1 MAAYLNAETAAAR
14 LYELYSIDT
23 TFNEG
28 DLELASNE
36 VDGASPF
43 IGVRYDQDQERA
55 FPRSIDPNGNDV
67 TSATVPDD
75 ILNAVTYLAYALK
88 RGQTVGLNSEAVLDR
103 SLAYSRPK
111 VGIWVMRAILAL
123 QRWQRVSGSAR

>member
-1 MAAYLNAETAAAR
+1 MAAYLNSETAAAR
-14 LYELYSIDT
+14 LFEQYGVEA
-23 TFNEG
+23 TFNDG

-43 IGVRYDQDQERA
+43 IGVRYDASQERA

-67 TSATVPDD
+67 TTSTVPDD
-75 ILNAVTYLAYALK
+75 ILNAVVCIAYALK

-111 VGIWVMRAILAL
+111 VGVWIMRAVLAL